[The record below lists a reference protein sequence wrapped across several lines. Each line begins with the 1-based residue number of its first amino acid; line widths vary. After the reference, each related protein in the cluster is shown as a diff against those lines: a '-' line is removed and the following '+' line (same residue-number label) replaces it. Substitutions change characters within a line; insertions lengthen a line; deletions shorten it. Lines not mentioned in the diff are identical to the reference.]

1 MPINELSDILTN
13 QAYKLLV
20 FGGAADEDYLKYS
33 TDSIHR
39 QVWEKTFNEKGFFP
53 SYNEA
58 NKRLFNDDN
67 MVLFGESP
75 SFDTTID
82 DFRCHVV
89 RPKVGYNRKDGAFG
103 FQKESP
109 YTKLFSHFITKMM
122 EKGLMAERVGNEKC
136 EEGSNNFRAL
146 SYKDVILTFPILL
159 LGCFLSLLYVTIENI
174 FKQCSHIKR

>member
-1 MPINELSDILTN
+1 MTN

-33 TDSIHR
+33 TDSSHR
-39 QVWEKTFNEKGFFP
+39 RVWEKTFYEKGFFS

-75 SFDTTID
+75 SFDTTIA
-82 DFRCHVV
+82 DFRCNIV

-109 YTKLFSHFITKMM
+109 FTKLFSHFIAKMM
-122 EKGLMAERVGNEKC
+122 EKGLMTERVGNEKC

-159 LGCFLSLLYVTIENI
+159 LGCFFSMLYVTLENI
-174 FKQCSHIKR
+174 FNQFSRIKR